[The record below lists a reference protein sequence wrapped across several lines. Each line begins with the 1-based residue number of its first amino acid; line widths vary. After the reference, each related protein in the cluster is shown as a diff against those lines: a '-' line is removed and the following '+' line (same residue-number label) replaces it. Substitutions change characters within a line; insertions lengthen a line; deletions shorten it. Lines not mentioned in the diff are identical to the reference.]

1 MAERKVICPF
11 CGLNGSSEY
20 GVQLHIEEQHTE
32 DSSFAAKDNV
42 KASPPGTD
50 APAEASSMLEE
61 GWMQCTRPACGELI
75 HVLDIDEHLELHEA
89 IAASEA
95 EERPTK
101 SPGQA
106 HKDRASAPAKNRSPR
121 KHAGPH
127 EQKTYRLQAPT
138 QSGRSLFMDYFS
150 GSSHHGS
157 RPSTARYRPVSRPR
171 TVGRLGKR
179 ELGPHAFEK
188 TMPNHVRQRLVE
200 DALPRHTNHIGA
212 DGKLY
217 RESKVDNET
226 PGLIDVISNL
236 CASDPQ
242 TEAVYLCDPA
252 VKHICKIRCDGNFC
266 GYWNI
271 QVLLSYFNSKA
282 GVSAGLPNILQI
294 QDIIEQAWDAGICT
308 YGRIET
314 GGIRGSRKWIGT
326 HEAMAYFTQVGLNVE
341 ALSFCSDDGDDP
353 IKTEGSR
360 PVAADFLD
368 HIEAYFISGLEMDGV
383 RATGNA
389 HITTLAPVYFQ
400 RLGHSMTIVGLE
412 RRLDGSRNLLVFDS
426 SIATTEAVK
435 KLAEGRQS
443 TAAAASLL
451 KPYRRK

>member
-1 MAERKVICPF
+1 MAEDKVACPF

-20 GVQLHIEEQHTE
+20 AIQLHIEERHTG
-32 DSSFAAKDNV
+32 DSSFVPKDNV
-42 KASPPGTD
+42 KASTPGTD

-75 HVLDIDEHLELHEA
+75 HLLDIDEHLDLHEA

-95 EERPTK
+95 EEQPTK
-101 SPGQA
+101 SPSGSR
-106 HKDRASAPAKNRSPR
+106 KSRASANAAS
-121 KHAGPH
+121 HAS
-127 EQKTYRLQAPT
+127 KAYSFKAPT
-138 QSGRSLFMDYFS
+138 QGSRSLFTDYFS
-150 GSSHHGS
+150 GSSHHGLRS
-157 RPSTARYRPVSRPR
+157 PARHRPVSRPR

-179 ELGPHAFEK
+179 ELGPNAFEK
-188 TMPNHVRQRLVE
+188 TMPDHVRQRLVK

-226 PGLIDVISNL
+226 PGLIDVIANL

-242 TEAVYLCDPA
+242 TEAVYVCDPA

-282 GVSAGLPNILQI
+282 GVSAELSNVLQI

-326 HEAMAYFTQVGLNVE
+326 HEAMAYFTQVGLNAE
-341 ALSFCSDDGDDP
+341 ALSFCSDDGDDS
-353 IKTEGSR
+353 IKIGGSR
-360 PVAADFLD
+360 PVAADLLD
-368 HIEAYFISGLEMDGV
+368 HIEAYFISGLEREGV

-389 HITTLAPVYFQ
+389 HITILAPVYFQ

-412 RRLDGSRNLLVFDS
+412 RRLNGSRNLLVFDS
-426 SIATTEAVK
+426 SFATTEAMK
-435 KLAEGRQS
+435 KLADGRQS
-443 TAAAASLL
+443 TGAAGSLL
-451 KPYRRK
+451 RPYRRK